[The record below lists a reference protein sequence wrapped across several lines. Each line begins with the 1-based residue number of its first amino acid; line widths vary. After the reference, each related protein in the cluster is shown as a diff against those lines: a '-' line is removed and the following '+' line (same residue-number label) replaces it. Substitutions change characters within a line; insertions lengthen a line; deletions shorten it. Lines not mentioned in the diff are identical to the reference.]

1 MPRRYQYCE
10 SRDHTLR
17 ILHFL
22 SETST
27 CPTNA
32 LKLSKCRTRFIHA
45 HTHHPPQPAVFLPF
59 LLAISILLS
68 KVVIS
73 VAVPAL
79 HLSFFLTSCIS
90 QFPSP
95 ETHWDMLKLYNFRKS
110 QALIT
115 DWMQGLKGGLKVR
128 NDSE

>member
-45 HTHHPPQPAVFLPF
+45 HTHQPPHPAVFLPF

-95 ETHWDMLKLYNFRKS
+95 EAHNSMLSFSFVHSVSSPPMLGSYCLPWIIV
-110 QALIT
+110 QIC
-115 DWMQGLKGGLKVR
+115 
-128 NDSE
+128 

>member
-1 MPRRYQYCE
+1 MPRQYQYCE

-45 HTHHPPQPAVFLPF
+45 HTRHPPQPAVFLPC

-73 VAVPAL
+73 VAVTAL

-95 ETHWDMLKLYNFRKS
+95 EAHNSMLSFSFVHSVSSPAMLGSYC
-110 QALIT
+110 LPWIT
-115 DWMQGLKGGLKVR
+115 VQIF
-128 NDSE
+128 

>member
-45 HTHHPPQPAVFLPF
+45 HTHQPPHPAVFLPF

-79 HLSFFLTSCIS
+79 HLSFFLTSYIS

-95 ETHWDMLKLYNFRKS
+95 EAHNSMLSFSFVHSVSSPPMLGSYCLPWIIV
-110 QALIT
+110 QIC
-115 DWMQGLKGGLKVR
+115 
-128 NDSE
+128 